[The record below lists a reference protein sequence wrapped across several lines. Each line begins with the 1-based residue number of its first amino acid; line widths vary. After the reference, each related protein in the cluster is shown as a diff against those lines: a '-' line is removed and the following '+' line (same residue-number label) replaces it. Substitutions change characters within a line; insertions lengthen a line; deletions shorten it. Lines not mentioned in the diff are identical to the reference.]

1 MANTKNVILNLPFDE
16 SDGSLI
22 AYDYSANRADGIV
35 SGAKFVSVRLEMQF
49 SFPAKTHVRFLKT
62 Y

>member
-22 AYDYSANRADGIV
+22 AYDYSANRADGCV
-35 SGAKFVSVRLEMQF
+35 RCKVCSGKIGKIQF
-49 SFPAKTHVRFLKT
+49 SGKDTCRFLKQ